1 MLFYSLK
8 ILLEYISDR
17 LISCWNLSLDFG
29 TFLTHHWKLEDPRTF
44 NVSRYPTNQTA
55 DQGIPQGLLGR
66 WAGGYIG
73 LLGSREY
80 IVNINR
86 RCYGCK
92 RLFWL
97 VLCIF
102 AESYP
107 QCEKNVNDLFLQIH
121 SSSNLSASKETNLF
135 WHLSISLKWC
145 TLWPESMS
153 PTFLVNCNDCNFS
166 FQRKSSSKLCVLL
179 FENPITWLLVWS
191 FHTKN
196 VSTIPRPIFFSILSQ
211 HMLTWKWT
219 HALEY
224 GSLAKRKNIS
234 ET

>member
-1 MLFYSLK
+1 MGWGIYWAVGVPWVHCEHQTT
-8 ILLEYISDR
+8 LLR
-17 LISCWNLSLDFG
+17 M
-29 TFLTHHWKLEDPRTF
+29 
-44 NVSRYPTNQTA
+44 QTLVLA
-55 DQGIPQGLLGR
+55 
-66 WAGGYIG
+66 
-73 LLGSREY
+73 
-80 IVNINR
+80 
-86 RCYGCK
+86 C
-92 RLFWL
+92 

-102 AESYP
+102 AKSYP
-107 QCEKNVNDLFLQIH
+107 QCEKMSMICLYKIH
-121 SSSNLSASKETNLF
+121 SSGNLKASKETILL
-135 WHLSISLKWC
+135 WLLSISLKWC

-166 FQRKSSSKLCVLL
+166 FQRKSSSKLCVLV

-224 GSLAKRKNIS
+224 GSLAKGKDIS
-234 ET
+234 KT